1 MAQFIPLG
9 GAVYEV
15 RAVLDIGDLQQFVGG
30 FVRFMD
36 IGSGNHVVCHED
48 AELVYS
54 KNALASSLSQRP
66 VHGPAIICRMKEL
79 EL

>member
-9 GAVYEV
+9 GAMYEV
-15 RAVLDIGDLQQFVGG
+15 CAVLDIGDLQKFVGG

-36 IGSGNHVVCHED
+36 IGFGNHVVCHED
-48 AELVYS
+48 AELVYPE
-54 KNALASSLSQRP
+54 NVTASSLSQRP
-66 VHGPAIICRMKEL
+66 FTGRRSSDRMKEL